1 MWLVLHVHA
10 GLALITW
17 FFFQGRM
24 NMDDVNQVMEKLDK
38 NKDDVVDF
46 KEFCRCVTL
55 LTMSFYRKK
64 TGKVGKVKG
73 KGKGKGKKGKGKG
86 KGRRQGKGK
95 GEDEDE
101 DEDEDEGEGEGEGED
116 NDDGAEQD

>member
-1 MWLVLHVHA
+1 MSLVLHVHA

-17 FFFQGRM
+17 VFFQGKI
-24 NMDDVNQVMEKLDK
+24 NMEDVDEVMQKLDK
-38 NKDDVVDF
+38 NNDDTVDL

-55 LTMSFYRKK
+55 LTMSYYRKK
-64 TGKVGKVKG
+64 TGKVGKSKG
-73 KGKGKGKKGKGKG
+73 KGKGKGKKGKG

-101 DEDEDEGEGEGEGED
+101 DEDEGEGEGGD
-116 NDDGAEQD
+116 NDEEAEED